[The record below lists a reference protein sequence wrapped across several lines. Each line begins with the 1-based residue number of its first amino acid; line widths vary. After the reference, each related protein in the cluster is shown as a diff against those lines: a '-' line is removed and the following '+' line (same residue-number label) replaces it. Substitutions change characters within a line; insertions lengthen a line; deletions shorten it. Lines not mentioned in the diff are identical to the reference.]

1 MKHVNGRILLRLFQ
15 GENDIY
21 MSMVPSH
28 MCRRLLHIYVG
39 SAYIGMSFRGIKYT
53 LSVPAHHMCS
63 KYKQFIQA
71 AFILL

>member
-39 SAYIGMSFRGIKYT
+39 MSFRGIKYT

-71 AFILL
+71 AFLLL